1 MTATLE
7 PPTSEVRPDEPPLPA
22 EAATDVSP
30 AARLGDPDL
39 VETEGAPETPEAALS
54 AEPAASLASEI
65 DPQVAAERHKLRERI
80 RQSSS
85 LSRGMRD
92 RLTTLL
98 EGESSAAASD
108 SQPLIRAAD
117 ALALLEDAI
126 PPQLRLDASSLAQPE
141 HPAGDVFFTGDVN
154 QMTDDQAE
162 RIAREQLSR
171 SAFGRQG

>member
-7 PPTSEVRPDEPPLPA
+7 PTTTDVRPDQPPLPA
-22 EAATDVSP
+22 EAATDVPP
-30 AARLGDPDL
+30 AARLGEPSF
-39 VETEGAPETPEAALS
+39 ETL
-54 AEPAASLASEI
+54 EPAPSQASEI
-65 DPQVAAERHKLRERI
+65 DAQVAAERHKLRERI
-80 RQSSS
+80 RHSSS

-92 RLTTLL
+92 RLSALL
-98 EGESSAAASD
+98 EGDASTTASD

-117 ALALLEDAI
+117 ALAILEESI
-126 PPQLRLDASSLAQPE
+126 PPQLRLDATSLAQPE

-171 SAFGRQG
+171 SAFARS

>member
-7 PPTSEVRPDEPPLPA
+7 PPTSDVRPDEPPLPA
-22 EAATDVSP
+22 EAATDVPPVAS
-30 AARLGDPDL
+30 LGDPDL
-39 VETEGAPETPEAALS
+39 VEAADEATLSPAGETDE
-54 AEPAASLASEI
+54 LA
-65 DPQVAAERHKLRERI
+65 AAERHKLRERI
-80 RQSSS
+80 LQSGN

-92 RLTTLL
+92 RLAALL
-98 EGESSAAASD
+98 EGESPAASD

-117 ALALLEDAI
+117 ALALLEEAI
-126 PPQLRLDASSLAQPE
+126 PPQLRLDASLLAQPE

>member
-7 PPTSEVRPDEPPLPA
+7 PPTSDVRPDEPPLPA
-22 EAATDVSP
+22 EAATDVPP
-30 AARLGDPDL
+30 AGRLGDPEL
-39 VETEGAPETPEAALS
+39 VETADEATPSPAGETDARA
-54 AEPAASLASEI
+54 
-65 DPQVAAERHKLRERI
+65 AAERQKLRERI
-80 RQSSS
+80 RQSGS

-92 RLTTLL
+92 RLAALL
-98 EGESSAAASD
+98 EAESPAASD

-117 ALALLEDAI
+117 ALALLEEAI
-126 PPQLRLDASSLAQPE
+126 PPQLRLEASSLAQPE

-154 QMTDDQAE
+154 LMTDDQAD

>member
-1 MTATLE
+1 MTTTPDTPDTTVSGK
-7 PPTSEVRPDEPPLPA
+7 PPEQPQPA
-22 EAATDVSP
+22 EATTDIPLAATAP
-30 AARLGDPDL
+30 AAIS
-39 VETEGAPETPEAALS
+39 V
-54 AEPAASLASEI
+54 EPAPSQASEI
-65 DPQVAAERHKLRERI
+65 DAQVAAERRQLRERV

-92 RLTTLL
+92 RLTALL
-98 EGESSAAASD
+98 AGESPAAASD

-117 ALALLEDAI
+117 VLALLEEAI
-126 PPQLRLDASSLAQPE
+126 PPQMRLDASSLVQPE

-171 SAFGRQG
+171 SAWGRG

>member
-7 PPTSEVRPDEPPLPA
+7 PPTTEVRPNQPPLPA
-22 EAATDVSP
+22 EAATDVTL
-30 AARLGDPDL
+30 AE
-39 VETEGAPETPEAALS
+39 VS
-54 AEPAASLASEI
+54 AEPTPSQASEI
-65 DPQVAAERHKLRERI
+65 DALVAAERHNLRERV

-92 RLTTLL
+92 HLTALL
-98 EGESSAAASD
+98 EGEPPAAASD

-117 ALALLEDAI
+117 ALALLEESI
-126 PPQLRLDASSLAQPE
+126 PPQLRLDASSLVQPE
-141 HPAGDVFFTGDVN
+141 LPAGDVFFTGDLN

-171 SAFGRQG
+171 CAFARS

>member
-7 PPTSEVRPDEPPLPA
+7 PTATEVRPDQPPLPA
-22 EAATDVSP
+22 EAATDVPP
-30 AARLGDPDL
+30 AERLGEPSFDD
-39 VETEGAPETPEAALS
+39 
-54 AEPAASLASEI
+54 AEPVPSQAGEI
-65 DPQVAAERHKLRERI
+65 DAQVAAERHKLRERI

-92 RLTTLL
+92 RLSALL
-98 EGESSAAASD
+98 EEVPTAASD

-117 ALALLEDAI
+117 ALAILEEAI
-126 PPQLRLDASSLAQPE
+126 PPQLRLDATSLAQPE
-141 HPAGDVFFTGDVN
+141 HPAGDAFFTGDMN

-171 SAFGRQG
+171 SAFARS

>member
-1 MTATLE
+1 MTTTPDTPALGN
-7 PPTSEVRPDEPPLPA
+7 PPDQPLTA
-22 EAATDVSP
+22 EATADMPLT
-30 AARLGDPDL
+30 
-39 VETEGAPETPEAALS
+39 EAAPAVTS
-54 AEPAASLASEI
+54 AEPAPSLDAEI
-65 DPQVAAERHKLRERI
+65 DPQVAAERHQLRERI

-92 RLTTLL
+92 RLTALL
-98 EGESSAAASD
+98 AGETPAAPSD

-117 ALALLEDAI
+117 VLALLEEAI

-171 SAFGRQG
+171 SAFGRR